1 MAGVPSN
8 VGHIP
13 VAGVPSNVGH
23 ILWQVFLVMLDTSLW
38 LVFLVMFGGCTMR
51 VPGYTSCQGYELGLP

>member
-23 ILWQVFLVMLDTSLW
+23 IPVAGVPSNVWWVYYEEDT
-38 LVFLVMFGGCTMR
+38 CTGTHP
-51 VPGYTSCQGYELGLP
+51 VKGTY

>member
-23 ILWQVFLVMLDTSLW
+23 ILWQVFLVMLDI
-38 LVFLVMFGGCTMR
+38 
-51 VPGYTSCQGYELGLP
+51 SCGWCS